1 MAKKETA
8 KNAPATVASKA
19 AEKIAA
25 DVLKQNP
32 DINEVHVTSDGTAF
46 YTRNDAQN
54 HANSLQNREVYSTK
68 RGVAALK
75 AAVAASKAG
84 KAGKAGKADE
94 SKPADNESEV
104 DELTGEPINNEPE
117 NAEA

>member
-1 MAKKETA
+1 M
-8 KNAPATVASKA
+8 
-19 AEKIAA
+19 
-25 DVLKQNP
+25 
-32 DINEVHVTSDGTAF
+32 HVTSDGTAF

-84 KAGKAGKADE
+84 KAGKADE

>member
-54 HANSLQNREVYSTK
+54 HANSLQNREVFSTK
-68 RGVAALK
+68 RGAALK

-84 KAGKAGKADE
+84 KADVP
-94 SKPADNESEV
+94 KPADNELDV

>member
-1 MAKKETA
+1 MAKKDTA
-8 KNAPATVASKA
+8 KSTPATVASKA

-54 HANSLQNREVYSTK
+54 HANSLQNREVFSTK
-68 RGVAALK
+68 RGTAALK
-75 AAVAASKAG
+75 AAVAASKA
-84 KAGKAGKADE
+84 DVPE
-94 SKPADNESEV
+94 PADNEPEV

>member
-84 KAGKAGKADE
+84 KAGKADE
-94 SKPADNESEV
+94 SKPADNDPEV
-104 DELTGEPINNEPE
+104 DELTGEPINDEPE